1 MKALANLPIR
11 TKLAG
16 FVVLSTFLSL
26 GTGFALVIY
35 TTTQSFED
43 ELIRSTR
50 LIARVVGDYSA
61 ISLAFND
68 KTDAELSLAKLE
80 EAPYVT
86 DAIIYDAEG
95 QRFATHN
102 RSGDLHLPA
111 QVRASGCA
119 REEGA
124 VHCFMPIQ
132 RDDELLGTIYVRAAT
147 IELDARVRG
156 YVLYMLLLMIVLVI
170 AGLIFAY
177 LLQGFISEPILE
189 LARAARQISDR
200 ADYSLR
206 VTKPGQDEIG
216 VLYDGF
222 NAMLAQ
228 IQERQQ
234 QLERSNRD
242 LDQFAYV
249 ASHDLKAP
257 LRAITTLSSW
267 IEEDLAGKLDDEGR
281 RQMELLRSRVRR
293 MDALIEG
300 ILHYSRIGRL
310 ESRGERVEVAR
321 LLAEVVEAIDPP
333 AGFRIEVAPAMPVL
347 HTHRLRLEQVFTNLI
362 SNAIQ
367 HHHRIVGRVEV
378 SWRRL
383 GDVHEFT
390 VADDGP
396 GIAREH
402 QARVFMMFQSFG
414 NTEKGDHTGLGLSLV
429 KKLVEEEGGSISL
442 ESEPGH
448 GCRFCFTWPET
459 FEEPTQ
465 PLRDVEE
472 LRSLR
477 QPGSGSAS
485 GSTSRPGGSSGSRS
499 GGSSGGMSGSRS
511 GGSSGSRSKGSRG

>member
-1 MKALANLPIR
+1 
-11 TKLAG
+11 
-16 FVVLSTFLSL
+16 VL
-26 GTGFALVIY
+26 I
-35 TTTQSFED
+35 
-43 ELIRSTR
+43 
-50 LIARVVGDYSA
+50 
-61 ISLAFND
+61 
-68 KTDAELSLAKLE
+68 
-80 EAPYVT
+80 
-86 DAIIYDAEG
+86 
-95 QRFATHN
+95 
-102 RSGDLHLPA
+102 
-111 QVRASGCA
+111 
-119 REEGA
+119 
-124 VHCFMPIQ
+124 
-132 RDDELLGTIYVRAAT
+132 
-147 IELDARVRG
+147 
-156 YVLYMLLLMIVLVI
+156 I

-206 VTKPGQDEIG
+206 VAKPGQDEIG
-216 VLYDGF
+216 LLYDGF

-293 MDALIEG
+293 MDALIDG

-321 LLAEVVEAIDPP
+321 LLAEVIEAIDPP
-333 AGFRIEVAPAMPVL
+333 DGFRVEITSDMPVL
-347 HTHRLRLEQVFTNLI
+347 HTHRLRLEQVFANLI

-378 SWRRL
+378 SCRRL

-414 NTEKGDHTGLGLSLV
+414 GNEKGNHTGLGLSLV
-429 KKLVEEEGGSISL
+429 KKLVEEEGGTIVL
-442 ESEPGH
+442 ESEPGQ
-448 GCRFCFTWPET
+448 GSSFRFTWPET

-477 QPGSGSAS
+477 SSASGSAS
-485 GSTSRPGGSSGSRS
+485 SP
-499 GGSSGGMSGSRS
+499 GSRS
-511 GGSSGSRSKGSRG
+511 GGSSGSRSSASSGSRSKGSRG